1 LEDIENK
8 ILNVL
13 YTSKGNILEDEN
25 AIKTLSSSKVLANE
39 ILEKQAAC
47 QAAKSRIDDNRH
59 EYLVSYVWTVLI
71 NHNHLPA
78 HLSLP
83 ASYQFLIQHFF
94 QICGFSNSK
103 YNTALCTGQPCPF
116 IETVFLMKIQLGQNT
131 FNFKV
136 EHFSATVKMGT
147 TNFVGSKV

>member
-59 EYLVSYVWTVLI
+59 EYLVIWLR
-71 NHNHLPA
+71 P
-78 HLSLP
+78 SLGGRT
-83 ASYQFLIQHFF
+83 SELF
-94 QICGFSNSK
+94 CRR
-103 YNTALCTGQPCPF
+103 
-116 IETVFLMKIQLGQNT
+116 
-131 FNFKV
+131 
-136 EHFSATVKMGT
+136 
-147 TNFVGSKV
+147 

>member
-1 LEDIENK
+1 MKKQDLCSARSVWRNGLFVFLQINENKKNLEDIENK

-59 EYLVSYVWTVLI
+59 EYLV
-71 NHNHLPA
+71 ND
-78 HLSLP
+78 
-83 ASYQFLIQHFF
+83 
-94 QICGFSNSK
+94 
-103 YNTALCTGQPCPF
+103 PC
-116 IETVFLMKIQLGQNT
+116 
-131 FNFKV
+131 
-136 EHFSATVKMGT
+136 
-147 TNFVGSKV
+147 

>member
-1 LEDIENK
+1 MEDIENK

-59 EYLVSYVWTVLI
+59 EYLVGIHFVSKPTRFSYYSI
-71 NHNHLPA
+71 
-78 HLSLP
+78 
-83 ASYQFLIQHFF
+83 
-94 QICGFSNSK
+94 
-103 YNTALCTGQPCPF
+103 
-116 IETVFLMKIQLGQNT
+116 KILRC
-131 FNFKV
+131 
-136 EHFSATVKMGT
+136 
-147 TNFVGSKV
+147 

>member
-39 ILEKQAAC
+39 ILEKQAVC

-59 EYLVSYVWTVLI
+59 EYLVIKT
-71 NHNHLPA
+71 
-78 HLSLP
+78 
-83 ASYQFLIQHFF
+83 
-94 QICGFSNSK
+94 
-103 YNTALCTGQPCPF
+103 
-116 IETVFLMKIQLGQNT
+116 QLKLT
-131 FNFKV
+131 LTLKRAPKK
-136 EHFSATVKMGT
+136 SIY
-147 TNFVGSKV
+147 

>member
-1 LEDIENK
+1 MEDIENK

-59 EYLVSYVWTVLI
+59 EYLVRLK
-71 NHNHLPA
+71 N
-78 HLSLP
+78 SLK
-83 ASYQFLIQHFF
+83 FEN
-94 QICGFSNSK
+94 NSD
-103 YNTALCTGQPCPF
+103 
-116 IETVFLMKIQLGQNT
+116 
-131 FNFKV
+131 
-136 EHFSATVKMGT
+136 S
-147 TNFVGSKV
+147 

>member
-1 LEDIENK
+1 MHVSFQINENKKNLEDIENK

-59 EYLVSYVWTVLI
+59 EYLVRVDYQKSLNISPKQKSKFISLI
-71 NHNHLPA
+71 
-78 HLSLP
+78 
-83 ASYQFLIQHFF
+83 
-94 QICGFSNSK
+94 
-103 YNTALCTGQPCPF
+103 
-116 IETVFLMKIQLGQNT
+116 
-131 FNFKV
+131 
-136 EHFSATVKMGT
+136 
-147 TNFVGSKV
+147 

>member
-1 LEDIENK
+1 MYNCGWEYCWILKIFLLCLQINENKKNLEDIENK

-59 EYLVSYVWTVLI
+59 EYLVQYNSAPS
-71 NHNHLPA
+71 HLPNSP
-78 HLSLP
+78 LS
-83 ASYQFLIQHFF
+83 YHDI
-94 QICGFSNSK
+94 
-103 YNTALCTGQPCPF
+103 
-116 IETVFLMKIQLGQNT
+116 KII
-131 FNFKV
+131 
-136 EHFSATVKMGT
+136 
-147 TNFVGSKV
+147 

>member
-1 LEDIENK
+1 LILFQTRSFQINENKKNLEDIENK

-59 EYLVSYVWTVLI
+59 EYLVIWLR
-71 NHNHLPA
+71 P
-78 HLSLP
+78 SLGGRTRDL
-83 ASYQFLIQHFF
+83 F
-94 QICGFSNSK
+94 CRR
-103 YNTALCTGQPCPF
+103 
-116 IETVFLMKIQLGQNT
+116 
-131 FNFKV
+131 
-136 EHFSATVKMGT
+136 
-147 TNFVGSKV
+147 